1 MPDEPVWI
9 RHDTV
14 RAIHLRQLA
23 EHGGS
28 EGVRDEGL
36 LDSALARPKN
46 LLAYSDE
53 PPALAALAAAYA
65 MGLVKN
71 HPFVDGNKRTAYVGL
86 PRLLDTKRKR
96 YPSAEGNKVSH
107 FPRSGRR
114 EPVGERARGLDS
126 RPLTRSHGM
135 RGSDSRR
142 DEWSE

>member
-1 MPDEPVWI
+1 MPDEPAWI

-36 LDSALARPKN
+36 LDSALARTKN

-71 HPFVDGNKRTAYVGL
+71 HPFVDGNKRTAYVVCRVFLILNGNDIQA
-86 PRLLDTKRKR
+86 PKETK
-96 YPSAEGNKVSH
+96 YLTFLGAADGSLSENELADWI
-107 FPRSGRR
+107 
-114 EPVGERARGLDS
+114 RGHS
-126 RPLTRSHGM
+126 RVVT
-135 RGSDSRR
+135 
-142 DEWSE
+142 E